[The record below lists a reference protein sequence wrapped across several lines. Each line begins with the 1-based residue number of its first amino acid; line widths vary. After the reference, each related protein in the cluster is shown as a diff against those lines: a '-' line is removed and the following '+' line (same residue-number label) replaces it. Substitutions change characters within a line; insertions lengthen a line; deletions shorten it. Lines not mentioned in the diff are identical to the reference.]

1 MRTPLRLTTRFARAA
16 AMLLLLVGA
25 IPGQAQTT
33 FQGSANVL
41 LGLPQGKFKE
51 NAASVGGAAGFDF
64 AYSPSTSPFGV
75 GAAVG
80 FIIYGSDTRREVVKT
95 STADFP
101 VDVTTTNAIIQAH
114 LLARVQH
121 KGGPVRPYLEAVFG
135 LNHLTTDTSIEE
147 AESGWHS
154 GDDDNQISTNN
165 MSDTALSYGG
175 GAGVMVMVHRGK
187 KVSSSG
193 KAKPWNLLVDTRV
206 RYLVGGE
213 ARYLKKGSIRRVND
227 QLVYDSKESAT
238 DLLTVQ
244 LGVTVEF

>member
-1 MRTPLRLTTRFARAA
+1 MRKPLGGTTRFALGT
-16 AMLLLLVGA
+16 AMLLAGA
-25 IPGQAQTT
+25 ISGQAQTT
-33 FQGSANVL
+33 FQGSANIL

-51 NAASVGGAAGFDF
+51 NAASLGGAAGFDF

-75 GAAVG
+75 GAAIG
-80 FIIYGSDTRREVVKT
+80 FIIYGSDTRREMVKT

-101 VDVTTTNAIIQAH
+101 VNVTTTNALIQAH
-114 LLARVQH
+114 LLARVQR
-121 KGGPVRPYLEAVFG
+121 KGGPVRPYLEAAFG
-135 LNHLTTDTSIEE
+135 LNHLTTDTSVEE

-154 GDDDNQISTNN
+154 EDDSNRITTNN

-175 GAGVMVMVHRGK
+175 GAGVMVMAHQGK
-187 KVSSSG
+187 KVSGSG

-213 ARYLKKGSIRRVND
+213 ARYLKKGSIRRLND
-227 QLVYDSKESAT
+227 QLVYDIKESTT